1 MKNFRITPSLAVILV
16 LVILVSIAALRY
28 DGFLGVYNVQSVL
41 RYNSMFALV
50 ALGMCFVIMTG
61 GIDLSVGSVAAMCSV
76 VSALLSSYGLFQG
89 LAGGI
94 AAGILAGLIN
104 GVLITKLKILPFI
117 ATLATMLAASGTGLL
132 LAGNQSVSVSYDTYF
147 TNLGQGD
154 LLSFMRP
161 EWVDAEGVG
170 FFGSFVGFIL
180 SFPTP
185 AWIAILAYIVGGV
198 VINHTSFGR
207 HVLAVGGGTEASR
220 LMGLPVNRTIFFV
233 YVISGA
239 LAGLAGVIL
248 ASQFGAGQPIEGIG
262 WELFAIA
269 SVVVG
274 GTLLSGG
281 KGSVAGTLAGALL
294 LGVIFTILN
303 FENGMGWISLS
314 AYWQSVIRGLFLLVV
329 VILQSRLTAK
339 DPIGSHKAST

>member
-28 DGFLGVYNVQSVL
+28 DGFLGVYNVQSVM

-147 TNLGQGD
+147 TNLGQG
-154 LLSFMRP
+154 
-161 EWVDAEGVG
+161 AE
-170 FFGSFVGFIL
+170 L
-180 SFPTP
+180 H
-185 AWIAILAYIVGGV
+185 AA
-198 VINHTSFGR
+198 
-207 HVLAVGGGTEASR
+207 
-220 LMGLPVNRTIFFV
+220 
-233 YVISGA
+233 
-239 LAGLAGVIL
+239 
-248 ASQFGAGQPIEGIG
+248 
-262 WELFAIA
+262 
-269 SVVVG
+269 
-274 GTLLSGG
+274 
-281 KGSVAGTLAGALL
+281 
-294 LGVIFTILN
+294 
-303 FENGMGWISLS
+303 GMG
-314 AYWQSVIRGLFLLVV
+314 
-329 VILQSRLTAK
+329 
-339 DPIGSHKAST
+339 